1 MEAAYDATLRG
12 VDGKRTFEIGQGDL
26 AREIPGGVHIETP
39 ARPGSSVELTLNR
52 DLQYE
57 VQSSLGERMSA
68 LKATFGT
75 AVVLDI
81 KTGEVVAQASYPS
94 YDAADPFKSSDPA
107 LWKDNCTQTVF
118 DPGSIH
124 KAIIMAA
131 ALQEGVITPSSTI
144 VVGPKIVKG
153 GVPYHDS
160 HVQRTD
166 TPMTIPG
173 ILALSS
179 NVGTIKV
186 ADLLGKNTVVEYQK
200 KFGLGSPTG
209 EGLGGEASGD
219 VLPADKW
226 SGTDPGSVPIGN
238 GVAVTAVQMAAAYAA
253 IANDGVYV
261 QPHLVR
267 AIIGPDGKATPAPAP
282 KTHRVIDAQNAIALR
297 QMLEGVIT
305 LDDATGKQA
314 AIPGYRI
321 AGKTG
326 TSELVEN
333 GSYTSGTVA
342 SFIGMAPADAPRYVV
357 AVTAHLPADGS
368 GGSVAAP
375 AFHDMM
381 AMTLFRFGV
390 LPTGTQPP
398 KLSIY
403 PQ

>member
-1 MEAAYDATLRG
+1 MA
-12 VDGKRTFEIGQGDL
+12 K
-26 AREIPGGVHIETP
+26 
-39 ARPGSSVELTLNR
+39 LN
-52 DLQYE
+52 
-57 VQSSLGERMSA
+57 
-68 LKATFGT
+68 ATFAT
-75 AVVLDI
+75 AVVLDV
-81 KTGEVVAQASYPS
+81 KTGEVVAQASYPG
-94 YDAADPFKSSDPA
+94 YDAADPFKFDKSA
-107 LWKDNCTQTVF
+107 WLDNCTQTVF

-124 KAIIMAA
+124 KAIIVGA
-131 ALQEGVITPSSTI
+131 ALQEGVIKPDSTV

-160 HVQRTD
+160 HPQKTD
-166 TPMTIPG
+166 TQMTIPG

-179 NVGTIKV
+179 NVGTIKI
-186 ADLLGKNTVVEYQK
+186 ADLLGKNRVVDYQR
-200 KFGLGSPTG
+200 KFGLGATTG
-209 EGLGGEASGD
+209 EGLHGESSGD

-238 GVAVTAVQMAAAYAA
+238 GVAVTAIQMAAVYAA
-253 IANDGVYV
+253 IANDGVWV

-267 AIIGPDGKATPAPAP
+267 QIIGPDGKARPMAVPAS
-282 KTHRVIDAQNAIALR
+282 HRVIDPQNAQALR
-297 QMLEGVIT
+297 TMLEGVIT

-314 AIPGYRI
+314 AVPGYRI

-333 GSYTSGTVA
+333 GAYTSGTVA

-357 AVTAHLPADGS
+357 AVTAHVPANAS

-381 AMTLFRFGV
+381 AFTLAKFGV

-403 PQ
+403 P

>member
-1 MEAAYDATLRG
+1 
-12 VDGKRTFEIGQGDL
+12 
-26 AREIPGGVHIETP
+26 
-39 ARPGSSVELTLNR
+39 
-52 DLQYE
+52 
-57 VQSSLGERMSA
+57 
-68 LKATFGT
+68 
-75 AVVLDI
+75 
-81 KTGEVVAQASYPS
+81 
-94 YDAADPFKSSDPA
+94 
-107 LWKDNCTQTVF
+107 VF

-131 ALQEGVITPSSTI
+131 ALQEGVITPAST
-144 VVGPKIVKG
+144 VLVGPHIVKG
-153 GVPYHDS
+153 GVSYHDS
-160 HVQRTD
+160 HVQKTD

-186 ADLLGKNTVVEYQK
+186 ADMLGKDKVVEYQK

-226 SGTDPGSVPIGN
+226 TGTDPGSVPIGN
-238 GVAVTAVQMAAAYAA
+238 GVAVTAVQMAAVYAA
-253 IANDGVYV
+253 IANDGVWV

-267 AIIGPDGKATPAPAP
+267 SIIGPDGRTLTAPAP
-282 KTHRVIDAQNAIALR
+282 KTHRVIDAQHAIELR

-314 AIPGYRI
+314 AVPGYRI

-333 GSYTSGTVA
+333 GVYTSGTVA

-357 AVTAHLPADGS
+357 AVTAHVPANSS

-375 AFHDMM
+375 AFRDMM
-381 AMTLFRFGV
+381 AATLGRFGV